1 MVTWD
6 VVLHADCAQPVV
18 VVVGRVV
25 EADGAAHLCRDYVAW
40 HGPADRRDP
49 WTVDV
54 ADGWRPVVKVQA
66 RAA

>member
-25 EADGAAHLCRDYVAW
+25 
-40 HGPADRRDP
+40 
-49 WTVDV
+49 DV